1 MKFDYKKVRE
11 YVVPNIELSPKNK
24 NINLGKYGRLR
35 EKYLKENKP
44 SVFNHL
50 LMSEELTSHLA
61 RVENEANEYEE
72 LLIKQIA
79 NKEKVNENL
88 KEINQIQLVQKMN
101 NIKNRAEEIV
111 LNELIYN

>member
-11 YVVPNIELSPKNK
+11 YVVPNIELRPKNK
-24 NINLGKYGRLR
+24 NINLGKYVRLR

-61 RVENEANEYEE
+61 RVEKEANEYEK
-72 LLIKQIA
+72 LLIKR
-79 NKEKVNENL
+79 K
-88 KEINQIQLVQKMN
+88 
-101 NIKNRAEEIV
+101 
-111 LNELIYN
+111 